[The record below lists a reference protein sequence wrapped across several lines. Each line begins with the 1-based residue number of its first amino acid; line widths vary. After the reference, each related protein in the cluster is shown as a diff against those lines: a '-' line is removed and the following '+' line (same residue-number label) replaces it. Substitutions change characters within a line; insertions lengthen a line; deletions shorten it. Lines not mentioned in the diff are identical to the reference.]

1 MVGAQRRD
9 GGNKADDESL
19 RKKSANKQK
28 QLRNQ
33 MDLEQIV
40 QRQWTFWVCDDVEII
55 AEGGLIS

>member
-40 QRQWTFWVCDDVEII
+40 QRQWTF
-55 AEGGLIS
+55 